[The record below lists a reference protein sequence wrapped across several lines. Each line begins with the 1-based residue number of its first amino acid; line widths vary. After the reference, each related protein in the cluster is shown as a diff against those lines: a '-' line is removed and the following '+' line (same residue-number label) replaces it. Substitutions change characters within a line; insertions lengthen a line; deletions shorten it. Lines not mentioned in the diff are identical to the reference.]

1 MEKHWE
7 LNLELYWEQVG
18 GAKSLNSKYLQVP
31 STLTRRTV
39 QLIKAHLLV
48 GCLQNLSPFFFF
60 SSFFFP
66 SFFLFFFLQ
75 KIDQ

>member
-18 GAKSLNSKYLQVP
+18 GAKSLNSKHLQVP

-39 QLIKAHLLV
+39 QLLKAHLV
-48 GCLQNLSPFFFF
+48 GCLQNLSF
-60 SSFFFP
+60 SP
-66 SFFLFFFLQ
+66 FLFFFFFFPFFFSQ
-75 KIDQ
+75 KVDQQFN